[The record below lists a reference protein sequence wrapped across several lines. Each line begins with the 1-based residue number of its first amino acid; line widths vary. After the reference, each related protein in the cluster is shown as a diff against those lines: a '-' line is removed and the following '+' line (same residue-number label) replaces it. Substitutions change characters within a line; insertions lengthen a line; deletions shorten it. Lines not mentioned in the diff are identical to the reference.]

1 MNIKKKFLTL
11 SIRHQI
17 TLVIGIISILCL
29 LSLLALFSLYA
40 NIIISIQ
47 SRKRKEYYNQ
57 KYKEIIDSEIQ
68 FQTFLLYQYEQLIKG
83 FNSQIYYFG
92 LSQNNLSDTT
102 TSFND
107 KLVKR
112 YKDTTDDD
120 YQPDSD
126 SYNETY
132 FLFSFSNDEYLN
144 NKVYLLLAST
154 HTSIDNQLEAIRN
167 FRITYYGSE
176 FQMIN
181 EYIFVRLKDQNLY
194 TTNRDGIKELI
205 NWSKGNFSRFYDNL
219 IKVYV
224 RNYKRFM
231 DEYKKGALKF
241 MDIFFGDKYYLFTN
255 YVNETFIKEK
265 YNNNIQT
272 YLNDISI
279 NFHFINYSTETVF
292 VTDNGDKDNV
302 NFLIQNTIIKDY
314 INIIFFKILN
324 SLNIN
329 VIPVYHQNS
338 TIMSVNLCYAFLY
351 KQLLLINITSSKNVL
366 DKEKLD
372 EIYNNLEQGKLNVG
386 HCIVDE
392 KYDFETNQNAYSVL
406 NVKFNKFYSLKNTR
420 EFSLFKIS
428 ETDIGENYFCTKYTF
443 PDFLSM
449 FDFKPNFFT
458 LDQLDLY
465 SFKPFYEPVHY
476 FDNLTTFFNNCQYF
490 IVLCLFYLWILV
502 AIYIFFRLKRLFIE
516 IIDPINNLSNMMN
529 KLEIKEDMLK
539 YEPDDSINELFKLCN
554 DLLLG
559 KYKQKLMHDSEVERI
574 GIDQNDNS
582 KNLNDINNLKINR
595 KLIEEMVENKNEY
608 NIKGDE
614 ILTFITKD
622 YINANKKIV
631 IKENIQPNIDL
642 RKTALLK
649 RKIAV
654 NKNINA
660 GLDQINNIQSR
671 IKKTQSIDRTI
682 NILNKK
688 LSFDINLL
696 NNTENLI
703 TTENQNDEDLLELE
717 KLLNYKHLYD
727 LVDLVFNYDLKYDKK
742 FISKN
747 SKLLYK
753 SNAYNYNK
761 YHKTKKKKKYG
772 STKQNFEENK
782 IKNENNDEK
791 SDNEKEIKY
800 DGKMRI
806 EDFDKS
812 VITTFETKNLLFL
825 WYKEVKFFKGVQ
837 FLQNNH
843 TKELNNLCNLFFGN
857 EIKKSNNK
865 QFGNNITNSI
875 RQKKISILKKANKE
889 NNVGNDVIRKSKTNV

>member
-29 LSLLALFSLYA
+29 LSLLSLFSLYA

-68 FQTFLLYQYEQLIKG
+68 FQSFLLYQYEQLIKG

-112 YKDTTDDD
+112 FKDTTDED
-120 YQPDSD
+120 YQPFSE
-126 SYNETY
+126 SYNRTY
-132 FLFSFSNDEYLN
+132 FLYSFSNDEYLN
-144 NKVYLLLAST
+144 NKVYLLLASA

-181 EYIFVRLKDQNLY
+181 EYVFVRLKDQNLY
-194 TTNRDGIKELI
+194 TTNRDAIKELKI
-205 NWSKGNFSRFYDNL
+205 LSRGNFSQFYGSL
-219 IKVYV
+219 INVYV
-224 RNYKRFM
+224 RNYQNFLEDFKNG
-231 DEYKKGALKF
+231 EVKF
-241 MDIFFGDKYYLFTN
+241 MDIFFKDKYYLLTN
-255 YVNETFIKEK
+255 YVNETFMKEK
-265 YNNNIQT
+265 YNNNIRA

-279 NFHFINYSTETVF
+279 YFHYINYTTEKVF
-292 VTDNGDKDNV
+292 LTDNGDNNNV
-302 NFLIQNTIIKDY
+302 NFLIQNTIIEDY

-329 VIPVYHQNS
+329 VIPVNHNNNS
-338 TIMSVNLCYAFLY
+338 VLSVNLCYAFLY
-351 KQLLLINITSSKNVL
+351 KQLLLINMTSSKNVL
-366 DKEKLD
+366 NKEKLD
-372 EIYNNLEQGKLNVG
+372 EIYNNLEAGKINLG
-386 HCIVDE
+386 QCILDK

-406 NVKFNKFYSLKNTR
+406 NLKFNKFYSLKNTR

-428 ETDIGENYFCTKYTF
+428 ETDIGENFFCTKYTF

-449 FDFKPNFFT
+449 FDFKPYFFT

-476 FDNLTTFFNNCQYF
+476 FDNLITFFNNCQYL
-490 IVLCLFYLWILV
+490 IVLCLLYLWILV

-574 GIDQNDNS
+574 DIEQNDNS

-631 IKENIQPNIDL
+631 IKENFQPNIDL

-696 NNTENLI
+696 NNTENLM

-753 SNAYNYNK
+753 SNTYNYNK
-761 YHKTKKKKKYG
+761 YHKTKSKKKYG
-772 STKQNFEENK
+772 SSKQNYEENK

-791 SDNEKEIKY
+791 SDNEKETKY

-812 VITTFETKNLLFL
+812 VISTFETKNLLFL
-825 WYKEVKFFKGVQ
+825 WYKEVKYFKGVQ

-857 EIKKSNNK
+857 EIKKSSNK

-875 RQKKISILKKANKE
+875 RQKKISILKKTNKE
-889 NNVGNDVIRKSKTNV
+889 KNVGNDVIRKSKTNV